1 MKAIIGKRYAQIA
14 NGRCHWK
21 FDHLTLPEWADG
33 AFEVVDITD
42 LPREPDE
49 GDLYDGV
56 TFSKPPA
63 PPVPASRTSGNAELV
78 NALIKKGVITRGE
91 IDAELQTR
99 P

>member
-1 MKAIIGKRYAQIA
+1 MKAIIGKRYTIIQNA
-14 NGRCHWK
+14 RCHFK
-21 FDHLTLPEWADG
+21 FDIATLTEWHDG
-33 AFEVVDITD
+33 LQVVDITD

-63 PPVPASRTSGNAELV
+63 PPAPASRASGNAELV
-78 NALIKKGVITRGE
+78 NALIKKGIITRGE
-91 IDAELQTR
+91 IEAELPTR

>member
-1 MKAIIGKRYAQIA
+1 MRAEPGKRYALIQ
-14 NGRCHWK
+14 NGRCHYT
-21 FDHLTLPEWADG
+21 FDIATLPEWHDG
-33 AFEVVDITD
+33 LQVVDITD

-63 PPVPASRTSGNAELV
+63 PPAPASRASGNAELV
-78 NALIKKGVITRGE
+78 NALIKKGIITRGE
-91 IDAELQTR
+91 IEAELPTR